1 MNLTNILLALSGQHD
16 GGDPARWARLGF
28 LEWLGSAH
36 PDADP
41 THEAQAAV
49 IRMDHF
55 IANAPAVAH
64 FRCLLAAAAEP
75 LPTPRRRGGR
85 KRMLN

>member
-1 MNLTNILLALSGQHD
+1 MNLTNILLALSGQPD

-28 LEWLGSAH
+28 LEWLGSAP

-41 THEAQAAV
+41 TYEAQEAV
-49 IRMDHF
+49 IRMNHF

-64 FRCLLAAAAEP
+64 FRRLLTAAADP
-75 LPTPRRRGGR
+75 LPVPRRRGGR
-85 KRMLN
+85 RRMLN